1 MGRPSGVSIMNAI
14 GSGYNRLER
23 GFIAESGH
31 RASAGSFGRRVYG
44 RPAPAPAAELEVE
57 TILARCRARRASHD
71 VALNGRHERV
81 RRGSEDMF
89 AYIAT
94 GLSLLALS
102 AVSALPMF

>member
-1 MGRPSGVSIMNAI
+1 MNAI

-23 GFIAESGH
+23 GFIAEQGN
-31 RASAGSFGRRVYG
+31 RASAGAFGRRVYG

-57 TILARCRARRASHD
+57 TILARCRARRAGRAAPD
-71 VALNGRHERV
+71 GRHERR
-81 RRGSEDMF
+81 RRGNGDTL

>member
-1 MGRPSGVSIMNAI
+1 MKAI

-23 GFIAESGH
+23 GFIVEAGH
-31 RASAGSFGRRVYG
+31 RAPAGSFGRRVYG

-57 TILARCRARRASHD
+57 TILERCRARRAGHVTPD
-71 VALNGRHERV
+71 GRRERP
-81 RRGSEDMF
+81 RRGSEDTL

-94 GLSLLALS
+94 GLCLLTLS

>member
-1 MGRPSGVSIMNAI
+1 MNAI

-23 GFIAESGH
+23 GFIAEQGN
-31 RASAGSFGRRVYG
+31 RASAGAFGRRVYG

-57 TILARCRARRASHD
+57 TILERCRARRAD
-71 VALNGRHERV
+71 RPGPNGSRERA
-81 RRGSEDMF
+81 RRGNEDTL

-94 GLSLLALS
+94 GLCLLALS